1 MTKIFSS
8 ALMVRLF
15 VFCKCLPWDP
25 GDWRHDRKNE
35 GMPSGAKVW
44 GLLLLCGATLVYSV
58 SNLVPGRPPWMVL
71 AFTLGALWFEMR
83 SVRLPGAGLASCSFV
98 FLLAMALLP
107 GVGPA
112 WPAILACLLV
122 ILRGG
127 LWGYPEMRLRWLEGT
142 LDLAAML
149 VSLALLPV
157 VARFEPQANVMV
169 VQGAVGTLAYCLA
182 MLEARSHLAGALPV
196 ELRERNQSVQLDL
209 LGVRFAGCC
218 ASVLLAWLAGAGPL
232 WGFLAWPLLGVIPKV
247 VADTVR
253 GEEKDQQRNVLRQL
267 DASKHQ
273 LQDASRR
280 QQRLQENLHRS
291 VDENRIL
298 EAASQ
303 TLLHVR
309 SCQQTA
315 DEIVKLC
322 GSLVQ
327 VTSVAVFLGYEGQLY
342 ARSFQTVHAER
353 LQSAALLGLQE
364 PVLSEAWRT
373 GCLHRAPLG
382 QADQRIFGSEL
393 EVLVFPLG
401 TAGVLYVG
409 RPSPPFSQV
418 ELRHLSQAAGQGAL
432 ALQIATHLEALEAA
446 LVKQAAVTAELQEW
460 AGILDRLLSS
470 SVEFLDKMDRNAFL
484 EKLTQSA
491 RSLFAHDSL
500 EVSLDRLPGELA
512 EQVVESRL
520 PLLIE
525 DVERTRFQAHRA
537 GQRSLLCVPICHP
550 DLHKVGLIVMGAE
563 RPGAFTRWQR
573 DSLSLLG
580 TLAAVAWKNLDLYA
594 ETLAAQ
600 SQLVQSS
607 KMAAVGQL
615 AAGVAHEMNTPL
627 GSVMLNVESATKLV
641 RSNPVEAEKR
651 LSKAKEMVQRT
662 RSIVEKL
669 LYYSRQS
676 EQGRVSTDLAALVQD
691 TLQLVGHSLTIDQ
704 VQITLNLGQV
714 RPVMVN
720 QNEIQQVLCNLLLNA
735 RDAMVTGQGC
745 AREITVS
752 TWEQEGWACLGV
764 RDTGPGMSPELLARV
779 MEPFFTTKAVGQG
792 TGLGLSI
799 SQQIVEAHG
808 GQLRVVS
815 QGGQGSEFTVSLPF
829 S

>member
-1 MTKIFSS
+1 
-8 ALMVRLF
+8 
-15 VFCKCLPWDP
+15 
-25 GDWRHDRKNE
+25 
-35 GMPSGAKVW
+35 MPSGAKVW
-44 GLLLLCGATLVYSV
+44 GLLLVCAAALVYSFT
-58 SNLVPGRPPWMVL
+58 NLAPGAPPPMAL
-71 AFTLGALWFEMR
+71 AFVAGAVWFESR
-83 SVRLPGAGLASCSFV
+83 SVRLPGAGMASCSFV

-112 WPAILACLLV
+112 WPALLACMLV
-122 ILRGG
+122 LVRTG

-142 LDLAAML
+142 LDLAPML
-149 VSLALLPV
+149 VSLASLGV
-157 VARFEPQANVMV
+157 VARFEPKANLLI
-169 VQGAVGTLAYCLA
+169 VQGGVATLVYCLL
-182 MLEARSHLAGALPV
+182 MLEARTLLALQLPAG
-196 ELRERNQSVQLDL
+196 LRERNQSVQLDVL
-209 LGVRFAGCC
+209 SLRFAGCC
-218 ASVLLAWLAGAGPL
+218 ASLLLAWLGNPGQL
-232 WGFLAWPLLGVIPKV
+232 WSFLAWPLLGLLPKV
-247 VADTVR
+247 VEQTVR

-273 LQDASRR
+273 LEDASRA
-280 QQRLQENLHRS
+280 QKMLTEDLHRK

-303 TLLHVR
+303 TLLQVR
-309 SCQQTA
+309 NCQQTA

-327 VTSVAVFLGYEGQLY
+327 ASSTAVFLGYEGQLY
-342 ARSFQTVHAER
+342 PRSCQSIHAER
-353 LQSAALLGLQE
+353 LQSCALLGLNE
-364 PVLSEAWRT
+364 AVLGEAWRT
-373 GCLHRAPLG
+373 RTVQRVPLG
-382 QADQRIFGSEL
+382 TPDQRIFSSEG

-409 RPSPPFSQV
+409 RPSPPFSPIEV
-418 ELRHLSQAAGQGAL
+418 RHLSQAAGQGAL

-446 LVKQAAVTAELQEW
+446 LFQQAAVSSELQEW

-470 SVEFLDKMDRNAFL
+470 SVEFLDKMDRPAFL

-491 RSLFAHDSL
+491 GSLFPHDSL
-500 EVSLDRLPGELA
+500 EVSLDGLAGELA
-512 EQVVESRL
+512 AQVMNSRL

-525 DVERTRFQAHRA
+525 DISKTRFQPHRA

-550 DLHKVGLIVMGAE
+550 DLHKVGLILMGADK
-563 RPGAFTRWQR
+563 PGAFTRWQR

-580 TLAAVAWKNLDLYA
+580 TLAAVAWKNLELYA

-600 SQLVQSS
+600 GQLVQSS

-627 GSVMLNVESATKLV
+627 GSVMLNVESAQKMV
-641 RSNPVEAEKR
+641 RSNPDQAEKR
-651 LSKAKEMVQRT
+651 LQKAKEMVQRT
-662 RSIVEKL
+662 RAIVEKL

-676 EQGRVSTDLAALVQD
+676 EHGRVSTDLGALVQD

-704 VQITLNLGQV
+704 VRIVLNLGSV
-714 RPVMVN
+714 GPVLVN

-735 RDAMVTGQGC
+735 RDAMVTGEGST
-745 AREITVS
+745 RDITVS
-752 TWEQEGWACLGV
+752 TFEKEGWACLSV
-764 RDTGPGMSPELLARV
+764 RDTGPGMSDELLARV

-799 SQQIVEAHG
+799 SQQIVAAHE
-808 GQLRVVS
+808 GQLRVAS
-815 QGGQGSEFTVSLPF
+815 APGQGSEFTVALPLA
-829 S
+829 